1 MNFLMWRTDM
11 KRSLLTIVVCASAL
25 FLASCATVN
34 REPERPPLSLAQIV
48 DLAKSGKDAQTIIA
62 EIKSTYAIYDVQ
74 ASQYAKM
81 SRDGVPDAVLDF
93 MQQGQL
99 KLAERAG
106 RREALDDAWLY
117 GRGWGWGYGG
127 LWAPRPYGIWVSGRF
142 HRQTF

>member
-1 MNFLMWRTDM
+1 M

>member
-1 MNFLMWRTDM
+1 M
-11 KRSLLTIVVCASAL
+11 KRSLLTIGLCASLL
-25 FLASCATVN
+25 FLAGCATVN
-34 REPERPPLSLAQIV
+34 REPERTPLSLAQIV
-48 DLAKSGKDAQTIIA
+48 DLSKSGKDAQTIIA
-62 EIKSTYAIYDVQ
+62 EIKGTHAVYDVQ

-117 GRGWGWGYGG
+117 GRGWGWGHGG
-127 LWAPRPYGIWVSGRF
+127 LWAPRPYGVWISGRF
-142 HRQTF
+142 YRQSF